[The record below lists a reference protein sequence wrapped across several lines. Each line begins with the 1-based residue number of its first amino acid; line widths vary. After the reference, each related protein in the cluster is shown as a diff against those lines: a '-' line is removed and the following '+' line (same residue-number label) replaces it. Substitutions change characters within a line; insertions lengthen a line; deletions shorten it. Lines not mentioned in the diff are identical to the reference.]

1 MNKMIL
7 SEFERIARS
16 GFRYAG
22 SSPSLEVPATD
33 QDHPFDSRNFH
44 ESIHRTCLK
53 LFDDGHF
60 QECVFKALKEVEIQ
74 EKNKSGVASGHGFDL
89 MMAVFNEKNP
99 KLRFNALVSESEK
112 NEQLGFRH
120 MFAGVFSGVR
130 NPRGHDDVPDTLD
143 QCLEHLSLASYL
155 MRQLDR
161 AEKVE

>member
-16 GFRYAG
+16 RFQFEGVYQ
-22 SSPSLEVPATD
+22 SPEITVTD

-44 ESIHRTCLK
+44 ESIHLACLK

-60 QECVFKALKEVEIQ
+60 QECVFKAFKQVEIQ
-74 EKNKSGVASGHGFDL
+74 VKRKSGVASGQGFDL
-89 MMAVFNEKNP
+89 MMSVFNEKNP
-99 KLRFNALVSESEK
+99 KLRFNALVTESEK